1 MKEEEII
8 KSICK
13 KYKKEI
19 WSRFNKSIKEFN
31 LINENDKIMVCISG
45 GKDSMLLAKCL
56 EELKRHSY
64 YHFDL
69 EYVVMNPGYKEEN
82 LNLLKENLKKLNI
95 KAKIFDSD
103 IFDVCEKIA
112 NSNPCYLCARM
123 RRGFLY
129 SKAKELGCNK
139 IALGHHFDDVIE
151 TILLN
156 IFYAGEYKTMMPKLK
171 STNFPGLELIR
182 PFYYVHESDIKAWA
196 KYLNLNFLNCACRV
210 TNGEVS
216 SKRQEVKEL
225 IQRLK
230 QGNENVDIHILRSS
244 FNVNLDSIIGY
255 KKKNKNYF
263 FLDDYDNN
271 L

>member
-1 MKEEEII
+1 M
-8 KSICK
+8 
-13 KYKKEI
+13 
-19 WSRFNKSIKEFN
+19 
-31 LINENDKIMVCISG
+31 
-45 GKDSMLLAKCL
+45 ML
-56 EELKRHSY
+56 
-64 YHFDL
+64 
-69 EYVVMNPGYKEEN
+69 
-82 LNLLKENLKKLNI
+82 
-95 KAKIFDSD
+95 
-103 IFDVCEKIA
+103 
-112 NSNPCYLCARM
+112 
-123 RRGFLY
+123 
-129 SKAKELGCNK
+129 
-139 IALGHHFDDVIE
+139 IE

-156 IFYAGEYKTMMPKLK
+156 IFYAGEYKAMMPKLK